1 MNSVESVFP
10 DIEKHILF
18 TEATSPEEVDKL
30 VGEGG
35 GVIGLAQTVDQVGT
49 KRIAQKT
56 PVQNLYLVGG
66 EAGGWGIG
74 TELAANSA
82 LELNAMIP

>member
-1 MNSVESVFP
+1 MVFP
-10 DIEKHILF
+10 DIEEHILF
-18 TEATSPEEVDKL
+18 KETATPEDVSSL

-35 GVIGLAQTVDQVGT
+35 GIIGLAQTVDQVGK
-49 KRIAQKT
+49 KRINQRT

-74 TELAANSA
+74 TELAVNSA
-82 LELNAMIP
+82 LELNVIIP

>member
-1 MNSVESVFP
+1 METASAE
-10 DIEKHILF
+10 D
-18 TEATSPEEVDKL
+18 VDKM

-35 GVIGLAQTVDQVGT
+35 GIIGLAQNVDQVGK
-49 KRIAQKT
+49 KRVTQKT
-56 PVQNLYLVGG
+56 PVQNLYLVGA

-82 LELNAMIP
+82 LELNAIIP